1 MNDAG
6 ELSDFGVAVDVLGF
20 VAQQELNVV
29 FIADLTAGRIASR
42 MDLHNAVYDIFKLRA
57 HYLLKK
63 RLVLVLTREQL
74 IEVIDVR
81 RDVIFREFNPDWSAE
96 IPDQI
101 HRVAVQKF
109 RAKRN
114 VEDIKLAVG
123 VVIVDVEAVYSVRQ
137 IDEAG
142 AAREGQ
148 LLTVDM
154 IDPATAAAD
163 FNLIKI
169 VHMQV
174 IFAVYAVLDKVWP
187 SRVLG
192 QFFEEILRND
202 NHRLY
207 NLLKLLYLIL
217 RHMSISKKLS
227 FIFTR
232 FSFNLTLY
240 L

>member
-6 ELSDFGVAVDVLGF
+6 ELSDFGVAVDVLGY

-42 MDLHNAVYDIFKLRA
+42 MDVHNAVYDIFKLRA
-57 HYLLKK
+57 HYFLKK

-109 RAKRN
+109 RAKRD
-114 VEDIKLAVG
+114 VEDVKLAVG
-123 VVIVDVEAVYSVRQ
+123 VVIVDVKAVYSVRQ

-154 IDPATAAAD
+154 IDPAAAAAD

-174 IFAVYAVLDKVWP
+174 IFAVYAVLDKVWT

-217 RHMSISKKLS
+217 RHCQYQKNYPL
-227 FIFTR
+227 
-232 FSFNLTLY
+232 FSPGFPLI
-240 L
+240 